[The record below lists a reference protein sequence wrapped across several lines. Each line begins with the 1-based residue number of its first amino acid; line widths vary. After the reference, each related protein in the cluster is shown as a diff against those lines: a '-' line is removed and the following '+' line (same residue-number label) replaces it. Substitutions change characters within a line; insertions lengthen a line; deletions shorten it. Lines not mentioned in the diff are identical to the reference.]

1 MLKTPITLVFLC
13 WSILSCETVRAQAS
27 PPEHPADTPQP
38 PHRLG
43 FEIAGGPSFEVA
55 TAGDR
60 SSQRAVLAVPAL
72 AVRVAPWFE
81 YTLEGHLSRH
91 VSPVNGN
98 VFGIVPVA
106 FRIHT
111 TTRIQFHLSAGAGL
125 AWTDLV
131 GLHGVEQRRN
141 FLTQI
146 GTGVSGVGAGL
157 SVEGRFFHLSNLH
170 AAPPNLGMEGF
181 VLLVRYRLPW

>member
-1 MLKTPITLVFLC
+1 M
-13 WSILSCETVRAQAS
+13 
-27 PPEHPADTPQP
+27 
-38 PHRLG
+38 
-43 FEIAGGPSFEVA
+43 FEVA

-60 SSQRAVLAVPAL
+60 PSQRAVLAVPAL

-91 VSPVNGN
+91 VSPVSGN
-98 VFGIVPVA
+98 VFGIVPVG

-111 TTRIQFHLSAGAGL
+111 RTRLQFHLSAGAGL
-125 AWTDLV
+125 AWTDLA
-131 GLHGVEQRRN
+131 GLHGVEQSRN

-146 GTGVSGVGAGL
+146 GTGFSGVGANGSGL

-181 VLLVRYRLPW
+181 VVLVRYRLPS

>member
-1 MLKTPITLVFLC
+1 M
-13 WSILSCETVRAQAS
+13 
-27 PPEHPADTPQP
+27 
-38 PHRLG
+38 
-43 FEIAGGPSFEVA
+43 FEVA

-60 SSQRAVLAVPAL
+60 PSQRGVLAVPAL

-91 VSPVNGN
+91 VSPVSGN
-98 VFGIVPVA
+98 VFGVVPA
-106 FRIHT
+106 GFRINT
-111 TTRIQFHLSAGAGL
+111 RTRIQFHLAAGAGL

-146 GTGVSGVGAGL
+146 GTGFTRVGANGAGL

-181 VLLVRYRLPW
+181 VVLVRYRLPS